1 VSGRAEFFFGRCGGE
16 ERRGE
21 WKKGEGEEVK
31 VDGQFAAIG
40 SKPFICGISWQH
52 VADGVFARFF
62 YRKPPTSYTT
72 RSGTNSKSSG
82 PFVL

>member
-1 VSGRAEFFFGRCGGE
+1 LR

-40 SKPFICGISWQH
+40 SKPSAIVEFGEEEQ
-52 VADGVFARFF
+52 
-62 YRKPPTSYTT
+62 
-72 RSGTNSKSSG
+72 N
-82 PFVL
+82 